1 MIRRMMMMA
10 GIILFAFSCDP
21 GRGVPVFLWHSVGE
35 GGTGDKYDV
44 SPEEFDRE
52 LSAIESFGAVTITLD
67 QLFNA
72 RYGKG
77 VLPERAVILTFDDGR
92 ASQYNAAM
100 PILLK
105 HGMVAETFIVAGK
118 IGDDNEHRHIE
129 QDEDGNH
136 PYLIWPELAEM
147 VRSGAFRVQS
157 HSMTHPRYSVQIREK
172 IPYEVAESRRL
183 ISEKLGMPVNFYA
196 YPFGKFDGWYKD
208 EVENAGYRGGM
219 SVQSGMGTRY
229 AMLRVSMYPYAEQ
242 VLVDTLKQ
250 NFSPRK

>member
-1 MIRRMMMMA
+1 MIRRIIIMA
-10 GIILFAFSCDP
+10 GMILFACSCDP

-35 GGTGDKYDV
+35 GSPADKYDV
-44 SPEEFDRE
+44 TVEEFDRE
-52 LSAIESFGAVTITLD
+52 LSAIESYGAVTITLD
-67 QLFNA
+67 QLFDA

-77 VLPERAVILTFDDGR
+77 VLPKRAVILTFDDGR
-92 ASQYNAAM
+92 ASQYKAAM

-118 IGDDNEHRHIE
+118 VGEDEAHRHIE
-129 QDEDGNH
+129 HDEDGSH

-157 HSMTHPRYSVQIREK
+157 HSMTHPKYSDQIRER
-172 IPYEVAESRRL
+172 IPFEVVESRRL
-183 ISEKLGMPVNFYA
+183 ISERLGVPVNFYA

-208 EVENAGYRGGM
+208 EVEKAGYLGGM

-229 AMLRVSMYPYAEQ
+229 AMLRVSMYPYVEE
-242 VLVDTLKQ
+242 VLVDTLNR
-250 NFSPRK
+250 NFGPRK